1 MSLTVALAEPRW
13 HGHHPTYFREFV
25 SSLLRNNC
33 NVLALCSGHEDFQ
46 SQVDKD
52 GTGDR
57 VTVEPLGDRNK
68 SFFIPGREHDPINTL
83 DRWTRVRSAL
93 TRAERRSGKNA
104 DLVFFPFL
112 DSMLRFQMLPGAG
125 MSKLLGRPWA
135 GLYFRNHHFAH
146 PDPKIMFL
154 KGDHTMRASGCIAIG
169 ALDERYLSAME
180 EHAPGTPI
188 FQWPDI
194 TDETPATE
202 STPFST
208 EIRELAKGRPIIGLI
223 GLERRKGVHT
233 LLKAA
238 TEDPRLKKYFF
249 AFTGSFFPDSY
260 PREELDF
267 AEKVAA
273 DIASG
278 KIDNIYFKTEICRIP
293 DGVEFN
299 TLFSTFDIIYAAYED
314 FCGSSNTLTKSSI
327 FKRKLIATAG
337 ECVGRRV
344 EKFGMGETIPEGDS
358 KAAAD
363 AIVALLENDG
373 GSPEPR
379 FDEYHEMH
387 DRKQLDRA
395 FARIIGLIG
404 ETGRSPARE
413 AVGSRATTTA

>member
-33 NVLALCSGHEDFQ
+33 DVLALCSGYEDFK
-46 SQVDKD
+46 SQVEKD

-57 VTVEPLGDRNK
+57 VTVELLEDREK
-68 SFFIPGREHDPINTL
+68 SFLFPGREHDPINTL
-83 DRWTRVRSAL
+83 DRWTRVRTAL
-93 TRAERRSGKNA
+93 SRAERNSGKKA

-125 MSKLLGRPWA
+125 MSKILGRPWA

-180 EHAPGTPI
+180 EHAPTTPFI
-188 FQWPDI
+188 QWPDI
-194 TDETPATE
+194 TDESPATE
-202 STPFST
+202 STPFSD
-208 EIRELAKGRPIIGLI
+208 EIKALAKGRPIIGLI

-260 PREELDF
+260 PPEELEL
-267 AEKVAA
+267 AETVAA
-273 DIASG
+273 DIKSG
-278 KIDNIYFKTEICRIP
+278 KIDNIYFKTEVCRIP

-363 AIVALLENDG
+363 AIVSLLENGDG
-373 GSPEPR
+373 APEPR
-379 FDEYHEMH
+379 FDEYHTMH
-387 DRKQLDRA
+387 DRKQLDGA
-395 FARIIGLIG
+395 FAKILALVG
-404 ETGRSPARE
+404 ETKESR
-413 AVGSRATTTA
+413 SRAAVAEATTPA